1 MTTAAFD
8 SLRAARDIEAAGLKR
23 AQAEAI
29 AEAIQRRNEHSAT
42 NADISGLRGDF
53 AGMKGNIA
61 VIEGDIVAM
70 KGDIAGMKGN
80 IAVIEGEIAGI
91 KTTVARLEISI
102 SQLRNWFVSGLVTI
116 LVAIVATAFLPG

>member
-8 SLRAARDIEAAGLKR
+8 SLRAARDIEAAGLER

-29 AEAIQRRNEHSAT
+29 AEAIRQRNEHSAT

-53 AGMKGNIA
+53 
-61 VIEGDIVAM
+61 
-70 KGDIAGMKGN
+70 AGMKGN